1 MQRLPLASDPK
12 GAVRMTLAQM
22 RTLDRERISVQ
33 EAAEIIGCSPQLLR
47 DGLDID
53 EERPVAMRR
62 YLFPHCKVGNRHC
75 IMREGFL
82 RWVDGTMLMP
92 DLPGGDAD

>member
-1 MQRLPLASDPK
+1 
-12 GAVRMTLAQM
+12 MTLEQM
-22 RTLDRERISVQ
+22 RNLDRERISVQ

-53 EERPVAMRR
+53 DERPVEMRR
-62 YLFPHCKVGNRHC
+62 YRFPHCKVGNRRS

-82 RWVDGTMLMP
+82 RWVDGSTMSQ
-92 DLPGGDAD
+92 DLPGGDAN

>member
-1 MQRLPLASDPK
+1 
-12 GAVRMTLAQM
+12 MTLEQM

-33 EAAEIIGCSPQLLR
+33 EAAEVIGCSPQLLR

-82 RWVDGTMLMP
+82 RWVDGTMLLP

>member
-1 MQRLPLASDPK
+1 
-12 GAVRMTLAQM
+12 MTLAQM
-22 RTLDRERISVQ
+22 RSLDRERISVQ

-53 EERPVAMRR
+53 EERPIEMRR

-82 RWVDGTMLMP
+82 RWVDGTMLLP

>member
-1 MQRLPLASDPK
+1 
-12 GAVRMTLAQM
+12 MTLAQM
-22 RTLDRERISVQ
+22 RGLDRERISVR
-33 EAAEIIGCSPQLLR
+33 EAAEILGCSPQRLR

-53 EERPVAMRR
+53 DERPVEIRR
-62 YLFPHCKVGNRHC
+62 YLFPNCKVGNRRS

>member
-1 MQRLPLASDPK
+1 
-12 GAVRMTLAQM
+12 MTLAQM
-22 RTLDRERISVQ
+22 RSLDRERISVR
-33 EAAEIIGCSPQLLR
+33 EAAEILGCSPQRLR

-53 EERPVAMRR
+53 DERPVEMRR
-62 YLFPHCKVGNRHC
+62 YLFPHCKVGNRRS